1 MCIRDRN
8 KSDEKEYISAQKKI
22 NINQLKEKIFKH
34 VRKIHVKRFPYNK
47 FLYPDID

>member
-1 MCIRDRN
+1 MKKN
-8 KSDEKEYISAQKKI
+8 ISQHKKKI